1 MSESTG
7 LLEGSLAVVLHPA
20 VLAQEG
26 GGEAD
31 GEPQLEG
38 EAVDAGGEEDGHP
51 ACKRA
56 PIAAGFMVT

>member
-1 MSESTG
+1 MGEAAG
-7 LLEGSLAVVLHPA
+7 LLEGGLAVVLHPA
-20 VLAQEG
+20 VLAREG

-51 ACKRA
+51 AWDRA